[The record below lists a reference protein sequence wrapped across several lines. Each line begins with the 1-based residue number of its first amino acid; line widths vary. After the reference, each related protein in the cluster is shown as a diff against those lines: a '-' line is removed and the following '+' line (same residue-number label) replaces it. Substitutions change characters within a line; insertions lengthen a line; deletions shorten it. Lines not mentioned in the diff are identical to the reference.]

1 MSEEEAIRRTYLITG
16 ASKGI
21 GFTTA
26 KRLANQGHN
35 VIGLARTAPSEGFPG
50 EFISLDLSN
59 RTETASVLES
69 IISEHGIDG
78 VLNNVGLV
86 KPAPLEDISLEDFDA
101 VIDLNLRVAIQVV
114 QAVLPNMKAQRWGR
128 IVQTSSL
135 VTVGVPFRTSYSA
148 AKSGLISFTRS
159 WALELAP
166 YAITVNAVALGPV
179 ETELFNT
186 NNPPGSESRQRYI
199 DNIPLKRTGTP
210 NELAAINAFLL
221 GEESGFITGQ
231 TIYVDGG
238 SSIGHAAF

>member
-1 MSEEEAIRRTYLITG
+1 MNEEENIQRTYLITG

-21 GFTTA
+21 GYATA
-26 KRLANQGHN
+26 QRLANQGHM
-35 VIGLARTAPSEGFPG
+35 VIGLARTAPSRGFPG
-50 EFISLDLSN
+50 VFVSLDLSN
-59 RTETASVLES
+59 RQETASVLARIATEYS
-69 IISEHGIDG
+69 IDG

-166 YAITVNAVALGPV
+166 YGVTVNAVAPGPV

-199 DNIPLKRTGTP
+199 DNIPLKRTGTSD
-210 NELAAINAFLL
+210 ELAAINAFLL